1 MTVPPESRFGFY
13 PHRPLWVGSPVP
25 FPKTPALE
33 TSRILGEV
41 ILTCKTPLTKIFVAR
56 DGLVLFAFQTTLPA
70 RKIQEHLNCFYL
82 LLASHA
88 ADFTFEAFLP
98 VEELSLAD
106 ILACR
111 YVGETLTGVELA
123 DVKPRTASFLRD
135 RYLTTHLP
143 IQPAKFDFSPD
154 SFWDR
159 LGRAA
164 FENAPGYRARRD
176 RVLPET
182 VYRGAVSDY
191 ARLSSDPLFVSVLG
205 SLPQVLGPFANKN
218 YAESLL
224 FAWFVIEAYLYEL
237 WREKVRG
244 GQVGAEESV
253 SASTLI
259 RDLKTARVLP
269 YEVGNDL
276 HTVRIARNKV
286 VHDKFRTPPERE
298 PAALAIEALKEF
310 IRRDVGLNLN
320 LPLD

>member
-1 MTVPPESRFGFY
+1 MPTPESRFGFY
-13 PHRPLWVGSPVP
+13 PHRPLWADSSLP
-25 FPKTPALE
+25 FAQTPALE
-33 TSRILGEV
+33 TTRMLSTVTYTFE
-41 ILTCKTPLTKIFVAR
+41 TPLAKIFVAR

-82 LLASHA
+82 LLSSHA

-98 VEELSLAD
+98 VEELGLGD
-106 ILACR
+106 ILVCQYA
-111 YVGETLTGVELA
+111 GETLTGAELIG
-123 DVKPRTASFLRD
+123 VNPRTAGCFRE

-143 IQPAKFDFSPD
+143 VQPEKFDFSPD

-164 FENAPGYRARRD
+164 FAHAPGYRARQA
-176 RVLPET
+176 RVLPEA
-182 VYRGAVSDY
+182 VYQGAVSDY
-191 ARLSSDPLFVSVLG
+191 ARLSGDPLFVSVLG
-205 SLPQVLGPFANKN
+205 SLPQVLGPFADKN
-218 YAESLL
+218 YAEALL

-237 WREKVRG
+237 WREKVQG
-244 GQVGAEESV
+244 GQVSQEESLSV
-253 SASTLI
+253 STLI

-320 LPLD
+320 LPLE